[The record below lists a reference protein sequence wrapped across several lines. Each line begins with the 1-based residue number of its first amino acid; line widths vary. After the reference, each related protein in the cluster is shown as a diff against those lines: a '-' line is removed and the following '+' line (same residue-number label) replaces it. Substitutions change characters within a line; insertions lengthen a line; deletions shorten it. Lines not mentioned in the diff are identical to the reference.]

1 MVMLAAVGDADA
13 EDDVTDKRRVW
24 QRLSA
29 RSKVFGEAEYQFV
42 NPDRQRSSF
51 EQGLVAATVLVGND
65 AVQELAFSAFHAKHR
80 HFDPIARQAERGI
93 EHMCSESAHYL
104 QFIVFVV
111 MNRMIIPESADSGMR
126 TLALEFF

>member
-1 MVMLAAVGDADA
+1 MVMLAAIGDADA

-24 QRLSA
+24 QRLST
-29 RSKVFGEAEYQFV
+29 RGKVFAEAEYQFV

-51 EQGLVAATVLVGND
+51 EQGLVAATILVGND
-65 AVQELAFSAFHAKHR
+65 TVQKLAFSAFHAKQR
-80 HFDPIARQAERGI
+80 YLDPIARQAERGV
-93 EHMCSESAHYL
+93 EHMCSKSAHYL
-104 QFIVFVV
+104 QLIVFVV